1 MGAKAQLRR
10 DLIQAQQQRD
20 YALAEKDRAYARLN
34 EWKQAAGHH
43 HEHKPGCI
51 CPAVPLRP
59 TKPSLVEQARDRVRG
74 LLDDLTNALGVGW

>member
-20 YALAEKDRAYARLN
+20 NALARAERA
-34 EWKQAAGHH
+34 EAA
-43 HEHKPGCI
+43 
-51 CPAVPLRP
+51 AVELEAILAELRP
-59 TKPSLVEQARDRVRG
+59 TKPSLVEQAPDRVRG